1 MDLLLQ
7 HLVLQLLLDG
17 NGNIYMW
24 KKPQL
29 GYGVFGDLEDALPI

>member
-1 MDLLLQ
+1 MDLVLP

-29 GYGVFGDLEDALPI
+29 GHDVFGDLEDALPI

>member
-7 HLVLQLLLDG
+7 HLVLQLVLDG
-17 NGNIYMW
+17 YGKIYMW

-29 GYGVFGDLEDALPI
+29 GHGVFGDLEDALPI